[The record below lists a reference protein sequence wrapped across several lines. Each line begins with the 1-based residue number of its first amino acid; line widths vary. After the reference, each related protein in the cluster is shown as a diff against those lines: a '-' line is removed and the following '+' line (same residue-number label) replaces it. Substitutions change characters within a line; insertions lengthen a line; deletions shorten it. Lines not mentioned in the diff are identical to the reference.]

1 MFHNFRVSVTT
12 QGITENRLSPF
23 FASKVFDRCIS
34 SNQHNSSKLET
45 NETLQFIQVQ
55 IEIAIIN
62 FSVVDCVLLNALQ
75 DMFVNKQVKS
85 TVGLPCTMHL
95 WQYNV
100 GPRRSEN
107 TIAAQ
112 AFPTAVAPVIFFQRV
127 PFRALN

>member
-95 WQYNV
+95 WQNNV

>member
-12 QGITENRLSPF
+12 HGITENRLSPF
-23 FASKVFDRCIS
+23 FAPKLFDRCIS
-34 SNQHNSSKLET
+34 SNQHTSGKLET
-45 NETLQFIQVQ
+45 NETLQLIQVK

-85 TVGLPCTMHL
+85 TVGIPCTMHL
-95 WQYNV
+95 WQYDD
-100 GPRRSEN
+100 GPGRFEN
-107 TIAAQ
+107 TLAAQ
-112 AFPTAVAPVIFFQRV
+112 AFPTTVAPVIFLQRV